1 MLRLPAFAAVLTLAL
16 LPLTATAET
25 ARFAVAANFAPTAE
39 KLAADYAKASGD
51 TIEVIS
57 GATGKLYAQIKEGAP
72 FDAFLSA
79 DQKTVDKL
87 VTDGLADGQ
96 SRFTYARGRLALWTA
111 QAGADLSD
119 PKAALMVAAHVA
131 IANPDLAPYG
141 KAAVETIEKL
151 GLPADLDG
159 RLVMGE
165 NIGQA
170 QTMVASGAAE
180 LGFVAA
186 SARAGKSD
194 GTVWMVPEA
203 MHRPLMQ
210 DAVLLS
216 AGKDNSAAVGYLTF
230 IQTPAAKAIIDAS
243 GYGAP

>member
-1 MLRLPAFAAVLTLAL
+1 MLQLPALVAALSLAL
-16 LPLTATAET
+16 LPSAAIAET
-25 ARFAVAANFAPTAE
+25 ARIAVAANFAPTAE
-39 KLAADYAKASGD
+39 KLAADYAAASGD
-51 TIEVIS
+51 TIDIIS
-57 GATGKLYAQIKEGAP
+57 GATGKLYAQIKQGAP
-72 FDAFLSA
+72 FVAFLSA

-87 VTDGLADGQ
+87 VADGLADRQ
-96 SRFTYARGRLALWTA
+96 SRFTYARGRLALWTG

-119 PKAALMVAAHVA
+119 PKAALMSATHVA
-131 IANPDLAPYG
+131 IANPNLAPYG
-141 KAAVETIEKL
+141 KAAIETIERL

-186 SARAGKSD
+186 SALAGKSD

-203 MHRPLMQ
+203 MHQPILQ
-210 DAVLLS
+210 DAVLLRV
-216 AGKDNSAAVGYLTF
+216 GKDNSAAVGYLAF
-230 IQTPAAKAIIDAS
+230 IQTPAAKAVIGAS
-243 GYGAP
+243 GYGTP